1 MNIILD
7 TGVLDAPPL
16 QQVGVDNVDGEY
28 NVSEPRIYP
37 SDNDVI
43 ITVGPNQMA
52 VVTAYFSEWTP
63 ADTAEVAVYKVLV
76 TSGVPESGSA
86 GCCPTT
92 HSVPARKLRRAKL
105 CGWELR
111 DCRAVLVITTPGKY
125 EFEPNSA
132 GADVIITAQTSPLQE
147 YNRGL
152 DYSIR

>member
-1 MNIILD
+1 MNILLD
-7 TGVLDAPPL
+7 TGVLAVPPL
-16 QQVGVDNVDGEY
+16 QSAAVDNVDGEY

-43 ITVGPNQMA
+43 LSVGPNQMA
-52 VVTAYFSEWTP
+52 VVTAYFSEWSP
-63 ADTAEVAVYKVLV
+63 ADTAEVAVYKVLI
-76 TSGVPESGSA
+76 TSGVPESGSS
-86 GCCPTT
+86 GCCPTVNST
-92 HSVPARKLRRAKL
+92 PARKLRRAKL

-111 DCRAVLVITTPGKY
+111 ECSAVLVITTPGKY

-132 GADVIITAQTSPLQE
+132 GADVIITAQTLPLQE